1 LRRVAADTEA
11 HLARFRNMG
20 FFGPKAISQ
29 PREELALDWT
39 RINAGIAVDW
49 RMSLEMLSVYRDN
62 YDKRMAFLE
71 ECDRK
76 RREREQS

>member
-1 LRRVAADTEA
+1 LKE
-11 HLARFRNMG
+11 G
-20 FFGPKAISQ
+20 IISK
-29 PREELALDWT
+29 PREGLELNWT

-49 RMSLEMLSVYRDN
+49 RISIEMLSVYRDN

-71 ECDRK
+71 ECERK